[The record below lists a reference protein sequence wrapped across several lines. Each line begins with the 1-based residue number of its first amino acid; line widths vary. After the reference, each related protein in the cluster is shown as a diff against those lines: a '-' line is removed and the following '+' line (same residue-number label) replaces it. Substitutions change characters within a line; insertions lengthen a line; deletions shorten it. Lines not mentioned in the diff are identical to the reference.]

1 METTQKNKMSKFAFF
16 AMTASLFITVYE
28 YPTFAASGKSLIFFL
43 LLCGLGWFLPVSL
56 CSAELATVEGYQE
69 GGIYSWVG
77 KPLGE
82 KFGFAALFFQWFQV
96 TVGFVTM
103 IYFIVGTLAYTL
115 EIPAINNDPIFKF
128 LSVIGIFWV
137 LTILQLRG
145 TEATAKLAKYG
156 FSIGIVFPV
165 IVMFILAIHYFM
177 SGHTIS
183 PDFSHSS
190 FIPKG
195 KDIAALTSF
204 VLAYMGVEA
213 SATHISELENPK
225 KDYPKLLIILVV
237 VGIIMST
244 IGGSVV
250 SMVLSG
256 KISSNQ
262 GVMDTATTLISP
274 HHISWGVRGIGF
286 LISFGILAQVSS
298 WIVSPTE
305 GLQFAATKGLLPADL
320 AKKNRNEVPVKILM
334 IQAIIVT
341 AWAAL
346 LTFGSG
352 GSGGNIA
359 FQTAISLTVLI
370 YLSAYILFFVA
381 YFVVLKKHQT
391 LQRDF
396 QIPGGNT
403 VKMIVAG
410 LGLVLSVSAVVTAFI
425 LPSSIS
431 KSEGPMYLTLLAV
444 CFLVTLAIPF
454 AFYHFYS
461 IPNKKKLATHKEES
475 SHEDGQK

>member
-1 METTQKNKMSKFAFF
+1 METTSKTKMSKFAFF

-28 YPTFAASGKSLIFFL
+28 YPTFATSGKSLIFFL
-43 LLCGLGWFLPVSL
+43 LLCGLCWFLPVSL
-56 CSAELATVEGYQE
+56 CSAELATIDGYQE

-82 KFGFAALFFQWFQV
+82 KFGFAALFFQWFQI

-103 IYFIVGTLAYTL
+103 IYFIVGTLSYVL
-115 EIPAINNDPIFKF
+115 EIPAINDDPTFKF
-128 LSVIGIFWV
+128 LSVVGIFWI
-137 LTILQLRG
+137 LTLLQLKG
-145 TEATAKLAKYG
+145 TETTAKLAKYG
-156 FSIGIVFPV
+156 FSIGIVLPV
-165 IVMFILAIHYFM
+165 CIMFLLSIKYFM
-177 SGHTIS
+177 SGHEIS
-183 PDFSHSS
+183 HAFSHSN
-190 FIPKG
+190 FVPKG
-195 KDIAALTSF
+195 KDFAALTSF

-225 KDYPKLLIILVV
+225 KDYPKLLLILVL
-237 VGIIMST
+237 VGIVMST

-250 SMVLSG
+250 SMVLNG

-262 GVMDTATTLISP
+262 GVMDTVTQLISP
-274 HHISWGVRGIGF
+274 KHISWPVKLIGF
-286 LISFGILAQVSS
+286 LISFGIVAQVSS

-320 AKKNRNEVPVKILM
+320 ARKNKNNVPVKILM

-370 YLSAYILFFVA
+370 YLSAYILFFFA
-381 YFVVLKKHQT
+381 YFNVLNKHED
-391 LQRDF
+391 LKRDY
-396 QIPGGNT
+396 QVPGGKL
-403 VKMIVAG
+403 VKKIVAS
-410 LGLVLSVSAVVTAFI
+410 LGLLVSISAVGTAFI
-425 LPSSIS
+425 IPSSMS
-431 KSEGPMYLTLLAV
+431 QKDGKLYLMLLAI
-444 CFLVTLAIPF
+444 CFVITLAIPF
-454 AFYHFYS
+454 LFYRFYS
-461 IPNKKKLATHKEES
+461 IPNKQASNKNKELKTNEN
-475 SHEDGQK
+475 D